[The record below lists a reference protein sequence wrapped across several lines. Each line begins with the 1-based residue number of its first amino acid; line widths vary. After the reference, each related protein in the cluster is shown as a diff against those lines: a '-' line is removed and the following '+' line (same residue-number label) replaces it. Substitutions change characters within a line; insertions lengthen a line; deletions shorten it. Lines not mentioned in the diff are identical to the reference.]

1 MITCDVAVLGAGSWG
16 TALAV
21 HLARTGHPTVL
32 WGRDAAQMAALA
44 TARCNTRYLPMAPF
58 PESLRVES
66 DLARAVGSAQELLMQ
81 RLHPRLF
88 SQYQLLP
95 QTPARP
101 RRVAQ
106 LRKMRRSGHK

>member
-1 MITCDVAVLGAGSWG
+1 MTTSKDAALEAVVRPAMAVLGAGSWG

-44 TARCNTRYLPMAPF
+44 AARCNARYLPMTPF

-66 DLARAVGSAQELLMQ
+66 DLARAVAAGQASL
-81 RLHPRLF
+81 
-88 SQYQLLP
+88 
-95 QTPARP
+95 
-101 RRVAQ
+101 VAVPTHG
-106 LRKMRRSGHK
+106 LRA

>member
-1 MITCDVAVLGAGSWG
+1 MAVLGAGSWG

-58 PESLRVES
+58 PDGARVS
-66 DLARAVGSAQELLMQ
+66 SPTSRVPS
-81 RLHPRLF
+81 
-88 SQYQLLP
+88 
-95 QTPARP
+95 
-101 RRVAQ
+101 RR
-106 LRKMRRSGHK
+106 RRNC